1 MYSKATVAGHPVH
14 PMLVAYP
21 VAAYTGTLVG
31 FAVYASN
38 GQQFWLNF
46 AIAMNIAGV
55 GGALLAALPGFADLW
70 LGVPRKSSAMAIGR
84 VHGGLNV
91 LALALF
97 GISLGLYAN
106 HWNGPPRSA
115 TPGLALASAGVFCTI
130 GAGYLGWT
138 LVQDYHIG
146 VQLTRD
152 QARDEAT
159 VQHLRPLRIHH
170 DKAA

>member
-1 MYSKATVAGHPVH
+1 MYSKVRVAGHPVH

-21 VAAYTGTLVG
+21 VAGYTGTLVG
-31 FAVYASN
+31 FAVYAAT

-55 GGALLAALPGFADLW
+55 GGALLAALPGLADAL
-70 LGVPRKSSAMAIGR
+70 LGVPKSSRARGIAV
-84 VHGGLNV
+84 VHAGVNI

-97 GISLGLYAN
+97 GISLGLYAG
-106 HWNGPPRSA
+106 HWNGPPRST
-115 TPGLALASAGVFCTI
+115 TPGLALASAGLLCTV

-138 LVQDYHIG
+138 LVQDYHVG

-152 QARDEAT
+152 QERDETT
-159 VQHLRPLRIHH
+159 VQHLRPLQIHH
-170 DKAA
+170 DRAA